1 MPKVEIYYAQ
11 MCDLCHKAM
20 DYFDDKGIDYTSYEV
35 KWSGDSWLDDDNSR
49 ELLRRCGDIYFVPQL
64 FINDQHI
71 KGWKSLSELIESG
84 EIDNLLKSS

>member
-20 DYFDDKGIDYTSYEV
+20 DYFNEKGISFEAYEV
-35 KWSGDSWLDDDNSR
+35 RWAGTGWQDDDNSR
-49 ELLRRCGDIYFVPQL
+49 AMLQRCGNVDFVPQL

-71 KGWKSLSELIESG
+71 KGWKTLSALIESG
-84 EIDNLLKSS
+84 EIESLLK